1 MTLQLEN
8 RSNIHTVLRTD
19 RTGGATGKTGTR
31 TLADHV
37 LLKIGHVRNSKNQLN
52 QEIPGIKAAAER

>member
-1 MTLQLEN
+1 M
-8 RSNIHTVLRTD
+8 D
-19 RTGGATGKTGTR
+19 RTGGATGKTGSR